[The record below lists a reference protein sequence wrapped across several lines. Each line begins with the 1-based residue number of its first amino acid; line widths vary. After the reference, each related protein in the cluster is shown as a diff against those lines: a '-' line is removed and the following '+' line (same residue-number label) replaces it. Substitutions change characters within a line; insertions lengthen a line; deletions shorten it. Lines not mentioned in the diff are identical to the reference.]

1 MTKVF
6 PRVLNF
12 RLIYLP
18 LLGQFDLLKCLTVIF
33 SPCTIFEVSPFL
45 EGWGAVPPTVCGILA
60 PQPGIEPKP
69 LAVEARSLNH
79 WTTRREVSLLLFF
92 FFFIPSLHKSLPISA
107 TTTPRSLLPA
117 VMAAALPGH
126 FLWKQ
131 TFLETLIQECQ
142 VRKYAKRFYLNAG
155 CRWDLKS
162 DRSIHNCLNIFRSGR
177 LKAKS

>member
-45 EGWGAVPPTVCGILA
+45 GGWGAVPPTVCGILA

-92 FFFIPSLHKSLPISA
+92 FFLYSFLAQVITDLCHNHPQEFASCSNGR
-107 TTTPRSLLPA
+107 RSPW
-117 VMAAALPGH
+117 ALP
-126 FLWKQ
+126 
-131 TFLETLIQECQ
+131 LETNVPGNPDPRVPSKKVCKKILFECW
-142 VRKYAKRFYLNAG
+142 L
-155 CRWDLKS
+155 S
-162 DRSIHNCLNIFRSGR
+162 MR
-177 LKAKS
+177 LKIR